1 MTWGTVAVL
10 AVWVLAAAGVS
21 AGVAV
26 ATLPREPEWRCMAVW
41 HQTQGLPQNTVYK
54 ILQTRDGYIWL
65 GTKGGAARFDGVRFV
80 TFGDGPGQLKEGE
93 VWSLAEG
100 PDGSVWFATYGGGV
114 ARLKDGHFT
123 YYTTEQGLPTD
134 YVAVLEFDAQGALWI
149 GTDAGVSVL
158 ADGTF
163 RHYSTEDGLV
173 RKGVRALLR
182 DSDGSMWI
190 GAIGGGLNRFK
201 DGKLTAVPVA
211 GIGPT
216 SDVRGL
222 HRDRAGHLW
231 IATSEGLI
239 RLEGERATIYGV
251 EQGMS
256 SGRVFAVTEDAR
268 GNLWVA
274 TEKGLDRLRAGRFQ
288 AAAAGS
294 RLSDFHYVYTVH
306 ADQEGSVW
314 AGSLRDGLARLK
326 EGLFLSYTT
335 ADGLADDN
343 VSTVLADTKRRVW
356 VGTSRGLHRIDGAEL
371 RTFAIDKGSNR
382 VSALAEDS
390 TGRLLVGTNE
400 ALYRVVFPC
409 PREDCAPRFER
420 LYPPAPATA
429 FLRVILAEADG
440 TVWAGTN
447 LDGVIERRNGTWR
460 TYGVKEGLSNGAV
473 RGMAMSGDGSLWIG
487 TRGGGLNRYKDGVFT
502 VYRKKDGLASD
513 HVQSLHLDRRGA
525 LWIATRAGATRFA
538 NGRFTRYG
546 VAEGLFTNYVY
557 GFRDDDQGNLWMS
570 SGKGVFR
577 VSLDQLSDL
586 ARGTVRSVTSVP
598 YDIEHGL
605 ASTVASGSQHPGIT
619 RDGDGRVW
627 FATLKGVTVVDP
639 KHLTTNRIPPPVLI
653 EAVEVD
659 GKAQDLKDPVSVPPG
674 RGDFTFRFTGLSFLV
689 PEKVRFLY
697 KLEGYDVDWIEAGA
711 RRVAYYTN
719 IPPGAY
725 RFRVT
730 AANNDGVWNKTGAEL
745 AFTLAPAFHQ
755 SWPFYVLCVVAI
767 AFFGAA
773 SQRLRI
779 RYMRARERALRARVD
794 EVVAEMKVLH
804 GLLPICAS
812 CKKVRDDGGYWNQ
825 IESYIARHSQA
836 EFSHS
841 ICPEC
846 LAALYPEYAQRRSPD
861 PGSD

>member
-1 MTWGTVAVL
+1 MSRRAVAVL
-10 AVWVLAAAGVS
+10 ALSVLAIQDVEGGAV
-21 AGVAV
+21 V
-26 ATLPREPEWRCMAVW
+26 ATLSREPEWRGMAVW
-41 HQTQGLPQNTVYK
+41 QQTQGLPQNTVYK

-80 TFGDGPGQLKEGE
+80 TFSEGPGQLKEGE

-114 ARLKDGHFT
+114 ARLKDGRFS

-134 YVAVLEFDAQGALWI
+134 YVAVLAFDAQGALWI

-158 ADGTF
+158 TDGAF

-182 DSDGSMWI
+182 DTDGSMWI
-190 GAIGGGLNRFK
+190 GTIGGGLNRFK
-201 DGKLTAVPVA
+201 DGKLTTVLVP

-216 SDVRGL
+216 SDVRDL

-239 RLEGERATIYGV
+239 RLEGERATSYGV

-274 TEKGLDRLRAGRFQ
+274 TEKGLDRLRAGRFH
-288 AAAAGS
+288 AAVGGS
-294 RLSDFHYVYTVH
+294 RLSGFQYVYTVH
-306 ADQEGSVW
+306 ADREGSVW

-343 VSTVLADTKRRVW
+343 VSTVLADGKNRVW

-371 RTFAIDKGSNR
+371 RTFAIDKGSSR
-382 VSALAEDS
+382 ISALAEDS
-390 TGRLLVGTNE
+390 TGRILVGTNE
-400 ALYRVVFPC
+400 ALYRVVFSC
-409 PREDCAPRFER
+409 PREDCAPRFDR
-420 LYPPAPATA
+420 LYPPPPATA
-429 FLRVILAEADG
+429 FVRVILAEADG
-440 TVWAGTN
+440 TIWAGTN
-447 LDGVIERRNGTWR
+447 LDGVIEHRKGEWR
-460 TYGVKEGLSNGAV
+460 THGVKDGLSNGAV
-473 RGMAMSGDGSLWIG
+473 RGLAMSRDGSLWIG
-487 TRGGGLNRYKDGVFT
+487 TRGGGLNRYEGGAFT
-502 VYRKKDGLASD
+502 AYRKELGLASD
-513 HVQSLHLDRRGA
+513 HIQSLHLDRRGA
-525 LWIATRAGATRFA
+525 LWIATRTGTTRFVD
-538 NGRFTRYG
+538 GRFTRYG
-546 VAEGLFTNYVY
+546 VGEGLFTNYVY
-557 GFRDDDQGNLWMS
+557 AFRDDDQGNLWMS

-577 VSLDQLSDL
+577 VSLDDMSAL
-586 ARGTVRSVTSVP
+586 ANGAVRSVTSVP

-639 KHLTTNRIPPPVLI
+639 KHLTTNRIPPPVRI

-659 GKAQDLKDPVSVPPG
+659 GTVVDLKDQASVPPG

-689 PEKVRFLY
+689 PEKVTFRY
-697 KLEGYDVDWIEAGA
+697 KLEGYDVDWVDAGA

-719 IPPGAY
+719 IPPGSY

-730 AANNDGVWNKTGAEL
+730 AANNDGVWNEVGAEL
-745 AFTLAPAFHQ
+745 GFKLAPAFHQ
-755 SWPFYVLCVVAI
+755 SWAFYLLCVAAI
-767 AFFGAA
+767 AFLGAA
-773 SQRLRI
+773 SQGLRI
-779 RYMRARERALRARVD
+779 RYMRARERALRVRVD

-812 CKKVRDDGGYWNQ
+812 CKKIRDDGGYWNQ
-825 IESYIARHSQA
+825 IESYVASHSQA

-841 ICPEC
+841 ICPDC
-846 LAALYPEYAQRRSPD
+846 MAVLYPEYAQRSAD
-861 PGSD
+861 TDSD